1 VKPSIEYLVREQ
13 DRIHQRRMWRRL
25 ERRGRLRAWAPIML
39 GASTLVALSIAGT
52 MALVQAAAQL

>member
-1 VKPSIEYLVREQ
+1 VRTTIAQLVREQ
-13 DRIHQRRMWRRL
+13 DRIHQRRMWRRM
-25 ERRGRLRAWAPIML
+25 RRGDRLRAWAPIML

>member
-1 VKPSIEYLVREQ
+1 MKSIAAICREQ
-13 DRIHQRRMWRRL
+13 DRLHQRRMWQRL
-25 ERRGRLRAWAPIML
+25 RRGDRLRAWAPILL